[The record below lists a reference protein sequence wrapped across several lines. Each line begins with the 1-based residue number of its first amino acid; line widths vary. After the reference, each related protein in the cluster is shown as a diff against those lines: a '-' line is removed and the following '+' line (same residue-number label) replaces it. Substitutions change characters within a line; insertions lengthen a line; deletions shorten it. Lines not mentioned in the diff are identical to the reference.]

1 MFAAQWVWLTT
12 DDSTRDGAEPR
23 PASNPLARSPAAWVV
38 RFAARLQPG
47 ARVLDL
53 ACGHGRH
60 ARHLAQLGC
69 RVTAVDVDPACG
81 ESLRVVRG
89 VIFVQHD
96 LETAPWPFGA
106 AAFDA
111 VVVVHYLHRPLLPHL
126 IESLAPAG
134 LLVYETFAVGNERFG
149 RPRNPEFLLR
159 PRELLAACSGLRVLA
174 FEDGIVEGSPPAAL
188 QRIAA
193 VKLEPDATGPVEALG
208 I

>member
-1 MFAAQWVWLTT
+1 V
-12 DDSTRDGAEPR
+12 
-23 PASNPLARSPAAWVV
+23 RSPAAWVV

-60 ARHLAQLGC
+60 ARHLGRLGC
-69 RVTAVDVDPACG
+69 SVTAVDVDPVCG
-81 ESLRVVRG
+81 ESLREVSG
-89 VIFVQHD
+89 VTFVQHD
-96 LETAPWPFGA
+96 LENARWPFGA

-111 VVVVHYLHRPLLPHL
+111 VVVVHYLHRPSLPHL

-134 LLVYETFAVGNERFG
+134 LLIYETFAVGNERFG
-149 RPRNPEFLLR
+149 RPRNPDFLLR

-174 FEDGIVEGSPPAAL
+174 FEDGIVDGSPPAAL

-193 VKLEPDATGPVEALG
+193 VKLEPDATEPVEALG
-208 I
+208 L